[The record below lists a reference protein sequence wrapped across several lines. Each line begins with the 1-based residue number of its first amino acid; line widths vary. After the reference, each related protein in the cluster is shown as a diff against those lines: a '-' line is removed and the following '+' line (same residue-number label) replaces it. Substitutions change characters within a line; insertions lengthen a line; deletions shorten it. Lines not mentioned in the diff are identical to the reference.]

1 MAPHPTMG
9 QEPYS
14 CDTTQID
21 ACAST
26 RFMRH
31 HACPMDNGT
40 GSRRHLLG
48 CPFKPPSEGHSL
60 DHAPSR
66 SHHPGLSAGLC
77 CRVLFFLTGF
87 AVFIVTPI
95 ICTDISV
102 VKVYFCHSKAV
113 NFAQSGCR
121 RKQSA
126 VRIIQIATEY
136 QCPGN
141 DMRTSRFLC
150 HCEERSDAAIRI
162 PSPSLLYDNIFM

>member
-87 AVFIVTPI
+87 AFFVVTPI

-102 VKVYFCHSKAV
+102 VKVYFCYSKSV
-113 NFAQSGCR
+113 NFRTVRLLDKAITDHRQEVI

-126 VRIIQIATEY
+126 ARMIAY
-136 QCPGN
+136 GDGLPQGINAPCQ
-141 DMRTSRFLC
+141 
-150 HCEERSDAAIRI
+150 
-162 PSPSLLYDNIFM
+162 